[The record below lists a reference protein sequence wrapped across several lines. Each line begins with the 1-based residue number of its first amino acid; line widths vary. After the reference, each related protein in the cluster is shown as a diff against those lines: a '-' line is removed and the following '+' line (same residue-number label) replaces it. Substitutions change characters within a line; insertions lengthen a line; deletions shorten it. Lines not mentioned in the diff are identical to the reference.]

1 MVLLSQL
8 YSQFGHNN
16 TVVVFRGTRTTMWTL
31 DTTSEYPALSK
42 AVCTR
47 KDQSSDWLTSTL
59 FDTRGKIHP
68 TKRET
73 KNSVQADG

>member
-1 MVLLSQL
+1 
-8 YSQFGHNN
+8 
-16 TVVVFRGTRTTMWTL
+16 MWTL

-47 KDQSSDWLTSTL
+47 KDQSLDKWLASTL
-59 FDTRGKIHP
+59 VDTRGKIHP
-68 TKRET
+68 TKRVT